1 MKRKAFNT
9 KAPLLAGAL
18 LTGLMLGFPTDSLAQ
33 ETTSTP
39 VAQVD
44 TATGFKVKVGDMA
57 PDFSLKLT
65 DGTTFKLS
73 EQRGKVVMLQF
84 TASWCGVCRKE
95 MPHIEEEIWQAH
107 QDDPEF
113 ALVGIDRE
121 EPLEKVQAFM
131 KAVGTTYPMAL
142 DEHADVFSSYADRE
156 AGITRNVLIDRKG
169 RIIKLTRLY
178 NPEEFEELVN
188 SIEEALAEGADDT
201 DDTTLTDADHMEG
214 NNDAPDTDDD
224 TPEAE

>member
-1 MKRKAFNT
+1 MKRNSFYK
-9 KAPLLAGAL
+9 KIPLWAGC
-18 LTGLMLGFPTDSLAQ
+18 LMACFTIGSPAAAQAQ
-33 ETTSTP
+33 ETTAPT
-39 VAQVD
+39 AQVD

-65 DGTTFKLS
+65 DGSTFKLS

-95 MPHIEEEIWQAH
+95 MPHIEEEIWQVH
-107 QDDPEF
+107 RDDPEF
-113 ALVGIDRE
+113 TLLGIDRE
-121 EPLEKVQAFM
+121 
-131 KAVGTTYPMAL
+131 
-142 DEHADVFSSYADRE
+142 S
-156 AGITRNVLIDRKG
+156 GITRNVLIDRKG

-188 SIEEALAEGADDT
+188 RIEEALAEGADDT
-201 DDTTLTDADHMEG
+201 DDTTLTDADNLEG
-214 NNDAPDTDDD
+214 NNDAPDTDE

>member
-1 MKRKAFNT
+1 MKRNSFYK
-9 KAPLLAGAL
+9 KIPLWAGC
-18 LTGLMLGFPTDSLAQ
+18 LMACFTIGSPAAAQAQ
-33 ETTSTP
+33 ETTAPT
-39 VAQVD
+39 AQVD

-65 DGTTFKLS
+65 DGSTFKLS

-95 MPHIEEEIWQAH
+95 MPHIEEEIWQVH
-107 QDDPEF
+107 RDDPEF
-113 ALVGIDRE
+113 TLLGIDRE

-131 KAVGTTYPMAL
+131 KSVGTTYPMAL
-142 DEHADVFSSYADRE
+142 DKHADVFASYADRE
-156 AGITRNVLIDRKG
+156 SGITRNVLIDRKG

-188 SIEEALAEGADDT
+188 RIEEALAEGADDT
-201 DDTTLTDADHMEG
+201 DDTTLTDADNLEG
-214 NNDAPDTDDD
+214 NNDAPDTDE

>member
-1 MKRKAFNT
+1 MKRNSFYK
-9 KAPLLAGAL
+9 KIPLWAGC
-18 LTGLMLGFPTDSLAQ
+18 LMACFTIGSPAAAQAQ
-33 ETTSTP
+33 ETTAPT
-39 VAQVD
+39 ALVD

-65 DGTTFKLS
+65 DGSTFKLS

-95 MPHIEEEIWQAH
+95 MPHIEEEIWQVH
-107 QDDPEF
+107 RDDPEF
-113 ALVGIDRE
+113 TLLGIDRE

-131 KAVGTTYPMAL
+131 KSVGTTYPMAL
-142 DEHADVFSSYADRE
+142 DEHADVFASYADRE
-156 AGITRNVLIDRKG
+156 SGITRNVLIDRKG

-188 SIEEALAEGADDT
+188 RIEEALAEGADDT
-201 DDTTLTDADHMEG
+201 DDTTLTDADNLEG
-214 NNDAPDTDDD
+214 NNDAPDTDE

>member
-1 MKRKAFNT
+1 MSFTFLNQL
-9 KAPLLAGAL
+9 P
-18 LTGLMLGFPTDSLAQ
+18 S
-33 ETTSTP
+33 
-39 VAQVD
+39 
-44 TATGFKVKVGDMA
+44 TGFKVKVGDMA

-65 DGTTFKLS
+65 DGSTFKLS

-95 MPHIEEEIWQAH
+95 MPHIEEEIWQVH
-107 QDDPEF
+107 RDDPEF
-113 ALVGIDRE
+113 TLLGIDRE

-131 KAVGTTYPMAL
+131 KSVGTTYPMAL
-142 DEHADVFSSYADRE
+142 DEHADVFASYADRE
-156 AGITRNVLIDRKG
+156 SGITRNVLIDRKG

-188 SIEEALAEGADDT
+188 RIEEALAEGADDT
-201 DDTTLTDADHMEG
+201 DDTTLTDADNLEG
-214 NNDAPDTDDD
+214 NNDAPDTDE